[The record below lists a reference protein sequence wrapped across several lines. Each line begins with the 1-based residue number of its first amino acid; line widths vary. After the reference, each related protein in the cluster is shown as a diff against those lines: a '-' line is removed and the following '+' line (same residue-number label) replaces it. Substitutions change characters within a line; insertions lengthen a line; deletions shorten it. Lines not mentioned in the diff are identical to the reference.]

1 MLWLVLHDTLNITSL
16 FLLRLEYAEIITD
29 FIVLQVCN
37 LPGIRMYNDFYS
49 FKVISSILIFR
60 TKEFKSK
67 KEYLKLKNEIIY
79 ILIFI
84 IFIND

>member
-1 MLWLVLHDTLNITSL
+1 
-16 FLLRLEYAEIITD
+16 
-29 FIVLQVCN
+29 
-37 LPGIRMYNDFYS
+37 MYNDFYS